1 MTSPV
6 LLDID
11 RLTLAAGPHHNVV
24 ADASLQV
31 ARGEIVGVVGESGS
45 GKTLLGRAIM
55 RLTPD
60 AIVRTGG
67 DIKLDGTSVY
77 GLRPAQLRALRGPK
91 VAMVFQEPMTS
102 LTPSLTVGEQLVEG
116 LLQHAPRERASHRAR
131 IEAMLRRVG
140 LRDIDRVLRAY
151 PHEFSGGMRQRIMI
165 ASAMLLRPALLIA
178 DEPTTALDA
187 VIQREVMEMLV
198 ELTQENGTAV
208 LLISHD
214 LPMVARYA
222 SRMVVMR
229 RGDIVETGA
238 TAQLLAAPAHDY
250 TRQLLATLPQRRAPR
265 PLATAAPLLSAHD
278 LTVDYGARRTWFS
291 RQAGVRVLH
300 GISLDIHPGEVVA
313 VVGESGS
320 GKTPLGSVL
329 TGLVAPTGGT
339 LRYKGQPLATRGAG
353 FDDYRYHCQMVFQ
366 DPYSSLDPRMT
377 VTALVAEALRLAP
390 GLSASDKARR
400 VAETLQDVGLAG
412 DFGQRYPHELS
423 GGQRQRVAIA
433 RALVRRPALLIAD
446 EAVSA
451 LDVTVRAQVLDLLAD
466 LQQRYGFS
474 CLFISHDLG
483 VVEQIADRVIVMQ
496 TGRIVEQ
503 GTRDAIFDTPREPY
517 TRQLLGAIPLLE
529 PTPAGGVRLKWRSD
543 TGGQPFDD
551 RQSPPAGQSP
561 AAPAFSTDRPQ
572 EAHP

>member
-67 DIKLDGTSVY
+67 DIKLDGASVY

-116 LLQHAPRERASHRAR
+116 LLQHAPRERASHRGR

-214 LPMVARYA
+214 LP
-222 SRMVVMR
+222 
-229 RGDIVETGA
+229 
-238 TAQLLAAPAHDY
+238 
-250 TRQLLATLPQRRAPR
+250 
-265 PLATAAPLLSAHD
+265 
-278 LTVDYGARRTWFS
+278 
-291 RQAGVRVLH
+291 
-300 GISLDIHPGEVVA
+300 
-313 VVGESGS
+313 
-320 GKTPLGSVL
+320 
-329 TGLVAPTGGT
+329 LVA
-339 LRYKGQPLATRGAG
+339 Q
-353 FDDYRYHCQMVFQ
+353 HCQ
-366 DPYSSLDPRMT
+366 
-377 VTALVAEALRLAP
+377 
-390 GLSASDKARR
+390 
-400 VAETLQDVGLAG
+400 
-412 DFGQRYPHELS
+412 
-423 GGQRQRVAIA
+423 
-433 RALVRRPALLIAD
+433 RALVMYQGRLVDQLAA
-446 EAVSA
+446 
-451 LDVTVRAQVLDLLAD
+451 AD
-466 LQQRYGFS
+466 LPQAT
-474 CLFISHDLG
+474 H
-483 VVEQIADRVIVMQ
+483 
-496 TGRIVEQ
+496 
-503 GTRDAIFDTPREPY
+503 PY
-517 TRQLLGAIPLLE
+517 TRTLWACRPGKHSHGTVLP
-529 PTPAGGVRLKWRSD
+529 V
-543 TGGQPFDD
+543 FD
-551 RQSPPAGQSP
+551 RQWLETLA
-561 AAPAFSTDRPQ
+561 
-572 EAHP
+572 

>member
-320 GKTPLGSVL
+320 GKTTLGSVL

-503 GTRDAIFDTPREPY
+503 GTRDAIFD
-517 TRQLLGAIPLLE
+517 LSLI
-529 PTPAGGVRLKWRSD
+529 
-543 TGGQPFDD
+543 
-551 RQSPPAGQSP
+551 
-561 AAPAFSTDRPQ
+561 
-572 EAHP
+572 HI

>member
-222 SRMVVMR
+222 SRMVVM
-229 RGDIVETGA
+229 
-238 TAQLLAAPAHDY
+238 
-250 TRQLLATLPQRRAPR
+250 
-265 PLATAAPLLSAHD
+265 LS
-278 LTVDYGARRTWFS
+278 L
-291 RQAGVRVLH
+291 
-300 GISLDIHPGEVVA
+300 IH
-313 VVGESGS
+313 
-320 GKTPLGSVL
+320 
-329 TGLVAPTGGT
+329 
-339 LRYKGQPLATRGAG
+339 
-353 FDDYRYHCQMVFQ
+353 
-366 DPYSSLDPRMT
+366 
-377 VTALVAEALRLAP
+377 
-390 GLSASDKARR
+390 
-400 VAETLQDVGLAG
+400 
-412 DFGQRYPHELS
+412 
-423 GGQRQRVAIA
+423 I
-433 RALVRRPALLIAD
+433 
-446 EAVSA
+446 
-451 LDVTVRAQVLDLLAD
+451 
-466 LQQRYGFS
+466 
-474 CLFISHDLG
+474 
-483 VVEQIADRVIVMQ
+483 
-496 TGRIVEQ
+496 
-503 GTRDAIFDTPREPY
+503 
-517 TRQLLGAIPLLE
+517 
-529 PTPAGGVRLKWRSD
+529 
-543 TGGQPFDD
+543 
-551 RQSPPAGQSP
+551 
-561 AAPAFSTDRPQ
+561 
-572 EAHP
+572 